1 MMTLRDEHWPAS
13 ELVSVEILAQP
24 ATQAGD
30 AAPATILVAED
41 DAAVRSLLVRV
52 LRLRG
57 YHVVEAANGVEAV
70 AAATSHGQT
79 FQLLLTDVVM
89 PRMNGPALAAHLLSH
104 GQTKRVIYMTGYADL
119 LLDAQGPV
127 TVLRKPF
134 TPAVLTEAVRA
145 TLSQ

>member
-1 MMTLRDEHWPAS
+1 MKD
-13 ELVSVEILAQP
+13 LAEQV
-24 ATQAGD
+24 D
-30 AAPATILVAED
+30 ALNQATILIAED

-70 AAATSHGQT
+70 AAAASHGRP

-104 GQTKRVIYMTGYADL
+104 GHTQRVIYMTGYADL
-119 LLDAQGPV
+119 PLSPNDSA

-134 TPAVLTEAVRA
+134 TPSTLTDAVRA
-145 TLSQ
+145 ALLPEA